1 MLASTSAADM
11 TLPNLAFTLIMRTVQ
26 QSPADSSRPAPN
38 EQGTRMSIPLASS
51 HPMDHVDMKA

>member
-11 TLPNLAFTLIMRTVQ
+11 TLPNVTFALIMRTVQ
-26 QSPADSSRPAPN
+26 QSPAVSSGPAPN
-38 EQGTRMSIPLASS
+38 EQGTRMSAPLASS